1 MTLPTV
7 STVSIFWPTIH
18 LSTASFSF
26 SDLSSSLLLNQVNRV
41 IVLIRDLDLDIFLST
56 SFLMS
61 NCMSTFA
68 LESGRI
74 SEIWNVLLS
83 PVLLFLYCTTIIEMA
98 GSSVFGMS
106 IGGFVSLLIV
116 SSVSFA

>member
-7 STVSIFWPTIH
+7 STVSIFWLTIH

-26 SDLSSSLLLNQVNRV
+26 NDLRSSLLLNPVNKV
-41 IVLIRDLDLDIFLST
+41 IVLIKDLDLDIFLST

-68 LESGRI
+68 VESGSI

-98 GSSVFGMS
+98 ASRAFGMF

-116 SSVSFA
+116 SSG